1 MDFMTDSFIVRE
13 NLPAHGAITGLLTD
27 LARTYSV
34 PGLQFALYRNGEVSR
49 FEFGA
54 VRVDEKRPVT
64 AETLFPLGSVTKFV
78 TATLAM
84 QLVSDGDVDLGE
96 AIGRHVP
103 ELAGALDSAAAVAT
117 LGQLLSH
124 TAGLPDVLDVEPEA
138 SLRRYVTAAIDAELV
153 CVPGKVFSYSNL
165 GYLIAGRAVEAV
177 TGLSWWEAVQAYVLE
192 PLEITGRTLGGDLPA
207 GVLTGQHA
215 VHLPTSSV
223 QVVDQ
228 SRVPR
233 AMVPAGALATTA
245 AGLLRLVALQC
256 ANPDELVLEDEALQR
271 MRQAADGAE
280 AFGMADGWGLGL
292 ATFQDSTG
300 GQWYGH
306 EGNTSGATCVVR
318 FSPDRDVAMV
328 LMTNATSG
336 RQMSNRFFAELLAI
350 GWDVG
355 AYRVADQGEPLS
367 GQALQ
372 DIAGELTGEY
382 RAGSDSV
389 SVETRPG
396 GEIWLHRGGLV
407 PVRLT
412 VFPSLAFQIGGNAAS
427 GGLSSDESVDI
438 HRFIRDSGTGRVGG
452 MHLNGARVLSKA
464 GAGLLG

>member
-1 MDFMTDSFIVRE
+1 MDFMTDSFIVHE
-13 NLPAHGAITGLLTD
+13 NLPAHSAITGLLTD

-34 PGLQFALYRNGEVSR
+34 PGFQFALYHKGSVSS
-49 FEFGA
+49 FEFGT
-54 VRVDEKRPVT
+54 VRVDEDRPVT
-64 AETLFPLGSVTKFV
+64 AQTFFPLGSVSKFV

-84 QLVSDGDVDLGE
+84 QLVSDGDVDLAE

-103 ELAGALDSAAAVAT
+103 ELAGALDSPAAVAT

-124 TAGLPDVLDVEPEA
+124 TAGLPDVLDVDQDA

-192 PLEITGRTLGGDLPA
+192 PLEISGRTLGGDLPA

-245 AGLLRLVALQC
+245 AGLLRLAALHC

-271 MRQAADGAE
+271 MRQPADGSA

-300 GQWYGH
+300 GRWFGH
-306 EGNTSGATCVVR
+306 EGNTSGATCAVR
-318 FSPDRDVAMV
+318 FSPEREVAIV

-336 RQMSNRFFAELLAI
+336 RQMANRFFADLLEL

-355 AYRVADQGEPLS
+355 AYRATGQGEPLT
-367 GQALQ
+367 GQALL

-382 RAGSDSV
+382 RGGSDTV
-389 SVETRPG
+389 TVESG
-396 GEIWLHRGGLV
+396 ADGEIWLHRGGLV
-407 PVRLT
+407 PARLT
-412 VFPSLAFQIGGNAAS
+412 VFPSLAFHIGGNTAS
-427 GGLSSDESVDI
+427 SGLSSDESVDI

-452 MHLNGARVLSKA
+452 MHLNGARVLSRA